1 MSDIVPRS
9 QLTRDGVK
17 GTGAVVG
24 GLALLVLAGGHII
37 SIIAG
42 GVLIIAGLALSSSK
56 SDRTAGIV
64 TTVVGASA
72 LAAGILGRWIPG
84 IPWLMRIAGFV
95 FLGAGIYSLV
105 KFFRGMK
112 TRT

>member
-9 QLTRDGVK
+9 QVTKDGVK
-17 GTGAVVG
+17 AAGA
-24 GLALLVLAGGHII
+24 
-37 SIIAG
+37 IAG
-42 GVLIIAGLALSSSK
+42 GVVLVVLATVGWLGIIAGAALTIAGLALSSSK

-64 TTVVGASA
+64 TTVVGVAA
-72 LAAGILGRWIPG
+72 LATGILGRWIPG
-84 IPWLMRIAGFV
+84 IPWLMRIAGLVFV
-95 FLGAGIYSLV
+95 GVGIYSLV